1 MAYPGGLCQL
11 PTMRLPQDPHAEAW
25 LATVLANTDQLL
37 VDHAHC
43 ERKAAA
49 TAMSL
54 VARYPERDALVAAMG
69 ELAQEELGHFREVHQ
84 RIMDRGLS
92 LGPDPGDPYAKELVS
107 QVSGSPTDRLVD
119 RLLVSGLI
127 ETRSFQRLWLLAEH
141 HPDPDLAEMFERF
154 ARAEG
159 GHGTLFVSL
168 AKRYGESDAKVAA
181 RLAELEAYE
190 IELLARSPVRCAMH

>member
-1 MAYPGGLCQL
+1 
-11 PTMRLPQDPHAEAW
+11 MRLPEDPHADAW
-25 LATVLANTDQLL
+25 LAVVLANTDQLL

-54 VARYPERDALVAAMG
+54 VARYPEHDVLVTAMG
-69 ELAQEELGHFREVHQ
+69 ELAQEELGHFREVHEH
-84 RIMDRGLS
+84 IVSRGLS
-92 LGPDPGDPYAKELVS
+92 LGPDLGDPYAKDLVS
-107 QVSGSPTDRLVD
+107 QVCGSSQDRLVD

-127 ETRSFQRLWLLAEH
+127 ETRSFQRLRLLAEH
-141 HPDPDLAEMFERF
+141 HPDPALAEMFERF

-159 GHGTLFVSL
+159 GHGTLFISL
-168 AKRYGESDAKVAA
+168 AKRYGSSEAKVTA

-190 IELLARSPVRCAMH
+190 IALLERSPVRCAMH

>member
-1 MAYPGGLCQL
+1 
-11 PTMRLPQDPHAEAW
+11 MRLPPDPHAERW
-25 LATVLANTDQLL
+25 LELVLGDTETLL
-37 VDHAHC
+37 IDHAHC

-54 VARYPERDALVAAMG
+54 VTRYPERPDLVSAMV
-69 ELAQEELGHFREVHQ
+69 ELALEELEHFREVHQ
-84 RIMDRGLS
+84 RIADRGLT
-92 LGPDPGDPYAKELVS
+92 LGPDPGDPYAKALVG
-107 QVSGSPTDRLVD
+107 QVQGDRRDRLVD

-127 ETRSFQRLWLLAEH
+127 ETRSFQRLRLLGQH

-168 AKRYGESDAKVAA
+168 AKRFGRSPEAV
-181 RLAELEAYE
+181 RERHEELQRFE
-190 IELLARSPVRCAMH
+190 IDLLASSPIRCAMH

>member
-1 MAYPGGLCQL
+1 
-11 PTMRLPQDPHAEAW
+11 MRLPPDPHADAW
-25 LATVLANTDQLL
+25 LELVLARTDELL
-37 VDHAHC
+37 IDHAHC

-54 VARYPERDALVAAMG
+54 VARYPDHEALVTAMA

-84 RIMDRGLS
+84 RIVERGLS
-92 LGPDPGDPYAKELVS
+92 LGPDPGDPYAKELVA
-107 QVSGSPTDRLVD
+107 QVSGTPEERLVD

-141 HPDPDLAEMFERF
+141 HPDPALAEMFDRF

-168 AKRYGESDAKVAA
+168 AKRYGPSPEQVSS
-181 RLAELEAYE
+181 RLAELEAFE
-190 IELLARSPVRCAMH
+190 IALLKRSPIRAAMH

>member
-1 MAYPGGLCQL
+1 
-11 PTMRLPQDPHAEAW
+11 MRLPPDPHAKAW
-25 LATVLANTDQLL
+25 LKLVLAETDALL
-37 VDHAHC
+37 IDHAHC

-54 VARYPERDALVAAMG
+54 VARYPDRHKLVTSMV
-69 ELAQEELGHFREVHQ
+69 ELAQEELGHFTEVHKH
-84 RIMDRGLS
+84 IVDRGLC

-107 QVSGSPTDRLVD
+107 QVSGSPEDRLVD

-141 HPDPDLAEMFERF
+141 HPDPVLAEMFGRF

-168 AKRYGESDAKVAA
+168 AKRYSSSEAKVAA

-190 IELLARSPVRCAMH
+190 IALLERSPVRAAMH

>member
-1 MAYPGGLCQL
+1 
-11 PTMRLPQDPHAEAW
+11 MRLPPDPHAEAW
-25 LATVLANTDQLL
+25 IELVLAQTNDLL
-37 VDHAHC
+37 IDHAHC

-54 VARYPERDALVAAMG
+54 VARYPDRDKLVTSMA
-69 ELAQEELGHFREVHQ
+69 ELAQEELGHFREVHKH
-84 RIMDRGLS
+84 IVERGLQ

-107 QVSGSPTDRLVD
+107 QVSGSPQDRLVD

-141 HPDPDLAEMFERF
+141 HPDPVLSEMFERF

-168 AKRYGESDAKVAA
+168 AKRYGSSDAKVAA
-181 RLAELEAYE
+181 RLEELEAFE
-190 IELLARSPVRCAMH
+190 IALLARSPVRAAMH